1 MWQRITKKRLN
12 PTNLGII
19 SVTVSASTKFS
30 EIVGV
35 MQIFYLTKFFRFRYK
50 VKKKII
56 TLSPLPFFQTMSDLK
71 IKILLIGFFKN

>member
-1 MWQRITKKRLN
+1 MWQRITKKKKKRLN

-35 MQIFYLTKFFRFRYK
+35 MQIFYLTKF
-50 VKKKII
+50 
-56 TLSPLPFFQTMSDLK
+56 
-71 IKILLIGFFKN
+71 